1 MSNYFQMYNALP
13 SGPVSLLAYSKYK
26 YLNDYKNLDN
36 KDQYKTKHCS
46 LIRTRSGKV
55 VRERNKLRK
64 PSNQEFNTIENSK
77 GYQFVIIQKQ
87 QNP

>member
-1 MSNYFQMYNALP
+1 MI
-13 SGPVSLLAYSKYK
+13 
-26 YLNDYKNLDN
+26 
-36 KDQYKTKHCS
+36 DQYKTKHGS
-46 LIRTRSGKV
+46 LIGTRSGKV